1 MPDSPARA
9 KIGPMRTFQLFLT
22 AAAAMLLSGAATPT
36 TLQDDVA
43 STEVEE
49 LAQFQE
55 TVANMRAA
63 LLRPGERVEGWDR
76 GGANPDADLR
86 ALGAERFY
94 FLSRSDEEDS
104 VTILTDRPIADF
116 APARWQIV
124 DTYGAPSGAGGRG
137 QVDFV
142 PLSAR
147 YVFAARARGER
158 RGDVDCY
165 GDLDHALLYEI
176 PDARPS
182 PDDEIVPILFRV
194 MILALEG
201 ETICTRS
208 DGNRTQGY
216 RSRTFLPDGRTLPEM
231 DRGRETEVMTIVP
244 AAPIDRLIAWRGPP
258 PEGRPTT

>member
-1 MPDSPARA
+1 
-9 KIGPMRTFQLFLT
+9 MRTYQLLLT
-22 AAAAMLLSGAATPT
+22 AAAAMLLAGAATPT
-36 TLQDDVA
+36 MVQDEPDAAA
-43 STEVEE
+43 SEAEE

-55 TVANMRAA
+55 AVANMRAA
-63 LLRPGERVEGWDR
+63 MLRPGERVEGWDQ

-86 ALGAERFY
+86 AMGAERFY

-104 VTILTDRPIADF
+104 VTIVTDRPIAEF
-116 APARWQIV
+116 APARWQVV
-124 DTYGAPSGAGGRG
+124 DTYGAGSQASGPV

-165 GDLDHALLYEI
+165 RDFDHALLYEI
-176 PDARPS
+176 PGATPS
-182 PDDEIVPILFRV
+182 ADDEIIPILFRV

-201 ETICTRS
+201 ETICIRS